1 MSTRLPL
8 YKILFKTPKT
18 VRIWDILQLLDS
30 VSTTKDEQKWCGVKN
45 VGSWY
50 SFKWRQSK
58 LEGWQIYWGTRMSS
72 VIISTGLIT
81 FFEFAKIFKTNLLF
95 QDIGEAARF
104 MNFRASGKPPCVN
117 CWSLVCNIQYHLFT
131 VASRHINEL
140 NTSYSLWCLGFSN
153 LLLALDWTFVLVS
166 VSQISEERHSCR

>member
-117 CWSLVCNIQYHLFT
+117 CW
-131 VASRHINEL
+131 
-140 NTSYSLWCLGFSN
+140 
-153 LLLALDWTFVLVS
+153 
-166 VSQISEERHSCR
+166 